1 MISPPDIDPFRPDRK
16 PASPGVVESNKLMA
30 RLGTIFTT
38 MPVTRPPVALLFS
51 LSHNLHKQ
59 TQNMKMC
66 YSHADDH
73 GANIYFTYLAGKLLQ
88 HQFLTVVDEDIVD
101 GTLAANHKAV
111 ILTSIDYLDP
121 EVVPRLEAFADRG
134 GLVLM
139 TSDCEVKIRGGV
151 DLGLAPAFKPGDND
165 RKLRQY
171 LEVARPLADAIRP
184 HLERAGI
191 EPVFAC
197 DQPGV
202 VATRQAAGD
211 VEYLFAV
218 NAAHDPQSDPRL
230 GLKAVAASIGL
241 SADGRPIYDAVLG
254 GPVTGFEQQEGRL
267 VGRFRF
273 GPGQMR
279 VFARSQRPV
288 GSVRVSTP
296 VLERDYTSATN
307 PISLNIAAAVVDERG
322 GLISGSI
329 PLEIRIL
336 DPLGSLRYQLYRATD
351 RGTFTTTLPLALN
364 DPPGEWK
371 VTVRELL
378 AKSEETVFFTYP
390 AVPECA
396 AAAGETRR
404 AVCFDDDRRNVHRFA
419 RVNRDVTIVRG
430 SSDYNVPAAE
440 RLAKVLKPWGI
451 HARFVDAQSVNKPKS
466 LTPEEARTWVGL
478 RYAPSGQIKPGDG
491 NQPVQ
496 VGFDVDGPVILL
508 GNPVDNPLIELIA
521 KERFLPYDP
530 SKELF
535 PGRGRGYV
543 AWQRDAVGPGQESVT
558 LIAYDA
564 EGMAEAVG
572 TTYEAVAGIDPV
584 TPLELPGRGEIA
596 PATNAD
602 VTPAARVLWQVT
614 LPDRVDAIQADG
626 SELAVLTHDGSM
638 TRVNMQGHPARR
650 EVLERSAYDQEV
662 SKRKA
667 VTDAAV
673 VAAAQ
678 QRIGPTR
685 LVKFAIPNDDLTAV
699 AFWGGALE
707 IVGRE
712 SKVASRYR
720 FSQDITAMTWFE
732 EGLAIGL
739 ADGRLLALTAK

>member
-1 MISPPDIDPFRPDRK
+1 
-16 PASPGVVESNKLMA
+16 
-30 RLGTIFTT
+30 
-38 MPVTRPPVALLFS
+38 
-51 LSHNLHKQ
+51 
-59 TQNMKMC
+59 
-66 YSHADDH
+66 
-73 GANIYFTYLAGKLLQ
+73 
-88 HQFLTVVDEDIVD
+88 
-101 GTLAANHKAV
+101 
-111 ILTSIDYLDP
+111 
-121 EVVPRLEAFADRG
+121 
-134 GLVLM
+134 
-139 TSDCEVKIRGGV
+139 
-151 DLGLAPAFKPGDND
+151 LGLAPGFKLGDKD

-171 LEVARPLADAIRP
+171 LDVARRLADAIRP
-184 HLERAGI
+184 HLERADI

-197 DQPGV
+197 DQPGI
-202 VATRQAAGD
+202 VATRQVAGD

-218 NAAHDPQSDPRL
+218 NATHDLLGDPQL

-241 SADGRPIYDAVLG
+241 KADGRPIYDAVLG
-254 GPVTGFEQQEGRL
+254 RPVTEFEEQDDRL

-279 VFARSQRPV
+279 VFARSQRPI

-329 PLEIRIL
+329 PLKVRIL

-378 AKSEETVFFTYP
+378 ANSEETVSFTYP

-404 AVCFDDDRRNVHRFA
+404 AVCFDDDRRNIHRFA
-419 RVNRDVTIVRG
+419 RVHRDVTIVRG
-430 SSDYNVPAAE
+430 SSDYNAPAAE

-451 HARFVDAQSVNKPKS
+451 HARLVDGQSVNKPRS

-478 RYAPSGQIKPGDG
+478 RYAPSGQIKPGDR

-508 GNPVDNPLIELIA
+508 GTPEDNPLIKLIA

-530 SKELF
+530 SKESF
-535 PGRGRGYV
+535 PGRGRGYI
-543 AWQRDAVGPGQESVT
+543 AWQRDAVGAGQESIT
-558 LIAYDA
+558 LIAYDV

-572 TTYEAVAGIDPV
+572 TAYEAVAGIDPV
-584 TPLELPGRGEIA
+584 TPLELPVRGEVSA
-596 PATNAD
+596 ASKAD
-602 VTPAARVLWQVT
+602 VLPASEIAWQVT
-614 LPDRVDAIQADG
+614 LPDRVDAVQADG

-638 TRVNMQGHPARR
+638 TPVNMQGQPTQPV
-650 EVLERSAYDQEV
+650 VLERSAYDQEV
-662 SKRKA
+662 SRRRA
-667 VTDAAV
+667 VTGAAV

-678 QRIGPTR
+678 ERIGPTR
-685 LVKFAIPNDDLTAV
+685 IVKFAVPHDDLTAV

-712 SKVASRYR
+712 SNVVSHYR

-732 EGLAIGL
+732 KGLAIGL